1 MPFNR
6 KDFSTGV
13 ILAGFALVYGHMA
26 VTGMSVGTLGRMGP
40 GFFPAMLCA
49 ALLLVA
55 AFLML
60 RSFLRMAET
69 PFGEVPWRAI
79 VLVTA
84 SILVF
89 AVTARGLG
97 MLPGIFVA
105 MLIACTASP
114 RISMPMGLAIAA
126 GISLFCTLL
135 FTLALRVRLPV
146 FGSWFG
152 G

>member
-6 KDFSTGV
+6 KDFATGV
-13 ILAGFALVYGHMA
+13 IFSGFALVYGYLA
-26 VTGMSVGTLGRMGP
+26 LTGMSVGTLNRMGP

-49 ALLLVA
+49 ALLLVS
-55 AFLML
+55 AFLTG
-60 RSFLRMAET
+60 RSFLRTTET

-79 VLVTA
+79 TLVTA

-97 MLPGIFVA
+97 MLPGLFVS
-105 MLIACTASP
+105 MLIACAASP
-114 RISMPMGLAIAA
+114 RISLRMGLGIAA

-135 FTLALRVRLPV
+135 FTLALQVRLPV